1 MFINTDIYESST
13 VQYLRLHFHILS
25 TILVSVY
32 DSALE
37 NVNGK
42 RSSFLKDKACNNIVN
57 N

>member
-42 RSSFLKDKACNNIVN
+42 RSSFLKDKACNNIVL
-57 N
+57 